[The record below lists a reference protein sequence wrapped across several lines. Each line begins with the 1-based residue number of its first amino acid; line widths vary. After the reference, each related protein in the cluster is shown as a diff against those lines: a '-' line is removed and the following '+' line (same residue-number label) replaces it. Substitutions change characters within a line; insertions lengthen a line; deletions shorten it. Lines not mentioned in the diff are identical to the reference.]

1 MGTLLNYRVTPKC
14 INVPLN
20 TFSFLLHRFI
30 EIYLHIPNTFKLF
43 FKLATNKIFLFC
55 FCFFKKGK
63 KVHHLLL
70 QMCIHTQIQI
80 RREMLLYLTH
90 KGGSIQKAYRVSS
103 KNLPLPKS
111 GLYKFSLWDR
121 LKQEALCNTLWCL
134 GMMSA
139 SRFAGTWEELKVPCQ
154 IQNTKLAVPDTSL

>member
-1 MGTLLNYRVTPKC
+1 MLP
-14 INVPLN
+14 IN
-20 TFSFLLHRFI
+20 F
-30 EIYLHIPNTFKLF
+30 
-43 FKLATNKIFLFC
+43 FC
-55 FCFFKKGK
+55 FVFVFLKKEK
-63 KVHHLLL
+63 SPSSALADVHT
-70 QMCIHTQIQI
+70 HTQIQI
-80 RREMLLYLTH
+80 RRETLLYLTH

-154 IQNTKLAVPDTSL
+154 IQNTKLAVPDTSLWEACEQLNGSLLLNYALPALSDRADKQNYH